1 MVPRR
6 WGASSHGS
14 SARISPRSRARRS
27 RRPRPTGPS
36 SMACTS
42 ASSAPAAPPPAR
54 PTGGTQRSTSAQ
66 PRCSTPTGEQ
76 GFSRD
81 AGLAMEAI
89 HSLSASK
96 SSYPMVDL
104 TQLFKQQNISL
115 CVTEFFMH
123 SGFGSIHYVPHNEV
137 FHAYSV
143 AKDDIFS

>member
-96 SSYPMVDL
+96 SSYPMVKYTDCGVSPQDL
-104 TQLFKQQNISL
+104 HHVFTKFAHPQ
-115 CVTEFFMH
+115 
-123 SGFGSIHYVPHNEV
+123 SGGNRGFNGSGLGLAICKSHPG
-137 FHAYSV
+137 F
-143 AKDDIFS
+143 